1 VTVAAG
7 SAAPVLRSRH
17 RPARILGL
25 VGLVAG
31 VLAAVVLS
39 LLLGSRSIDPSAVID
54 ALLRAGGMLG
64 GTAGS
69 DPAVGGTAGTAATE
83 QMVVLDLRVP
93 RTLIGLVAGAALGL
107 AGALMQGLTRNPLAD
122 PGLLGVNAGAS
133 LAVVAAISV
142 FGVTSPAGYVWF
154 AFAGAALAAVLV
166 YLVASGRNG
175 PTPLSLTLAGAA
187 VTAVLTSL
195 ITLVLLRDLDT
206 LGQYRFWSVGSLVGR
221 DASTVLPL
229 APFLVAGAV
238 LALVLGRG
246 LNGLALGDDVA
257 RGLGQR
263 VGLTRV
269 VAGVAIILLCGSAT
283 SLAGPLV
290 FVGLVVPHLARR
302 MVGGDYRWILAY
314 SMPLGAILLVLA
326 DTVGRL
332 IAQPAELEAGIVVAL
347 IGAPV
352 LIVLVRRDR
361 AVTR

>member
-1 VTVAAG
+1 VRRRLARTLGFVA
-7 SAAPVLRSRH
+7 L
-17 RPARILGL
+17 L
-25 VGLVAG
+25 VG
-31 VLAAVVLS
+31 VLAAVWAS
-39 LLLGSRSIDPSAVID
+39 LFLGSRSIDLAAVVD
-54 ALLRAGGMLG
+54 ALAGRSGD
-64 GTAGS
+64 S
-69 DPAVGGTAGTAATE
+69 VE

-93 RTLIGLVAGAALGL
+93 RTIIGLVAGSALGL

-133 LAVVAAISV
+133 LAVVIAIAV
-142 FGVTSPAGYVWF
+142 FGVSAPSGYIWF
-154 AFAGAALAAVLV
+154 AFLGAALAAVLV
-166 YLVASGRNG
+166 YLVASGRTG

-206 LGQYRFWSVGSLVGR
+206 LGQYRFWSVGSLVAR
-221 DASTVLPL
+221 DAGTVVTL
-229 APFLVAGAV
+229 APFLIVGAIV
-238 LALVLGRG
+238 ALVLGRS

-269 VAGVAIILLCGSAT
+269 LAGAAIIVLCGAAT

-302 MVGGDYRWILAY
+302 FVGPDYRWIMLY
-314 SMPLGAILLVLA
+314 SLPLGAILLVLA

-332 IAQPAELEAGIVVAL
+332 IASPSELEAGIVVAM

-352 LIVLVRRDR
+352 LIVLVRRNR
-361 AVTR
+361 AVIR

>member
-1 VTVAAG
+1 MTTAAP
-7 SAAPVLRSRH
+7 AAPVLARR
-17 RPARILGL
+17 RLTRILGL
-25 VGLVAG
+25 LGMLVAVLVAVGL
-31 VLAAVVLS
+31 S
-39 LLLGSRSIDPSAVID
+39 LFLGSRSIDLAAVLE
-54 ALLRAGGMLG
+54 ALG
-64 GTAGS
+64 GRTG
-69 DPAVGGTAGTAATE
+69 DAVE

-93 RTLIGLVAGAALGL
+93 RTIIGLVAGAALGL

-133 LAVVAAISV
+133 LAVVTAIAA
-142 FGVTSPAGYVWF
+142 FGVTAPSGYIWF
-154 AFAGAALAAVLV
+154 AFLGAAVAAVLV
-166 YLVASGRNG
+166 YAVASGRNG

-221 DASTVLPL
+221 DAGTALGL
-229 APFLVAGAV
+229 APLLIVGAV
-238 LALVLGRG
+238 VALLLGRS

-263 VGLTRV
+263 VGLTRAI
-269 VAGVAIILLCGSAT
+269 AGAAIILLCGSAT

-290 FVGLVVPHLARR
+290 FVGLVVPHVARR
-302 MVGGDYRWILAY
+302 MIGPDFRWILAY
-314 SMPLGAILLVLA
+314 SIPLGAILLVLA
-326 DTVGRL
+326 DTLGRL
-332 IAQPAELEAGIVVAL
+332 IAQPAELEAGIVVAI

-361 AVTR
+361 AVIR

>member
-1 VTVAAG
+1 MTR
-7 SAAPVLRSRH
+7 AAPAAASARLARQESRG
-17 RPARILGL
+17 RPARLLGL
-25 VGLVAG
+25 VGLLLGVVVA
-31 VLAAVVLS
+31 VALS
-39 LLLGSRSIDPSAVID
+39 LLLGSRAIDFGTVVG
-54 ALLRAGGMLG
+54 ALTGAGGG
-64 GTAGS
+64 G
-69 DPAVGGTAGTAATE
+69 AASGDGASTE

-93 RTLIGLVAGAALGL
+93 RTVIGLVAGAALGL

-122 PGLLGVNAGAS
+122 PGLLGVNSGAS
-133 LAVVAAISV
+133 LAVVVAISV
-142 FGVTSPAGYVWF
+142 FGVTSPIGYIWF
-154 AFAGAALAAVLV
+154 AFAGAALAAIVV
-166 YLVASGRNG
+166 YVVASGRTG

-229 APFLVAGAV
+229 VPFLVVGAV

-302 MVGGDYRWILAY
+302 MIGTDYRWILLY
-314 SMPLGAILLVLA
+314 SVPLGAMLLVLA

-352 LIVLVRRDR
+352 LIALVRRDR

>member
-1 VTVAAG
+1 
-7 SAAPVLRSRH
+7 
-17 RPARILGL
+17 
-25 VGLVAG
+25 
-31 VLAAVVLS
+31 
-39 LLLGSRSIDPSAVID
+39 
-54 ALLRAGGMLG
+54 
-64 GTAGS
+64 
-69 DPAVGGTAGTAATE
+69 
-83 QMVVLDLRVP
+83 MVVLDLRVP

-229 APFLVAGAV
+229 IPFLVVGAV

-302 MVGGDYRWILAY
+302 MIGTDYRWILAY
-314 SMPLGAILLVLA
+314 SVPLGAMLLVLA

-352 LIVLVRRDR
+352 LIALVRRDR

>member
-1 VTVAAG
+1 MTT
-7 SAAPVLRSRH
+7 AAPGAATARRARR
-17 RPARILGL
+17 RPVRILGL
-25 VGLVAG
+25 VALFAG
-31 VLAAVVLS
+31 VIVAVALS
-39 LLLGSRSIDPSAVID
+39 LLLGSRSIDV
-54 ALLRAGGMLG
+54 
-64 GTAGS
+64 
-69 DPAVGGTAGTAATE
+69 PAVLDAIGRALTGSASAGRDSTE

-93 RTLIGLVAGAALGL
+93 RTIIGLVAGAALGL

-122 PGLLGVNAGAS
+122 PGLLGVNSGAS
-133 LAVVAAISV
+133 LAVVIGISV
-142 FGVTSPAGYVWF
+142 FGVANPSGYVWF
-154 AFAGAALAAVLV
+154 AFVGAALAAVLV

-206 LGQYRFWSVGSLVGR
+206 LSQYRFWSVGSLVGR
-221 DASTVLPL
+221 DVSTVLPL
-229 APFLVAGAV
+229 APFLVLGAV
-238 LALVLGRG
+238 LALLLGRG

-302 MVGGDYRWILAY
+302 LVGGDYRWILAY

-326 DTVGRL
+326 DTLGRL

-347 IGAPV
+347 VGAPV

>member
-1 VTVAAG
+1 VTVAAPA
-7 SAAPVLRSRH
+7 AAPALVRRRL
-17 RPARILGL
+17 ARTLGFIALL
-25 VGLVAG
+25 VGVLLAVGASLFLG
-31 VLAAVVLS
+31 ARSIDLAAVV
-39 LLLGSRSIDPSAVID
+39 D
-54 ALLRAGGMLG
+54 ALAGRG
-64 GTAGS
+64 GDS
-69 DPAVGGTAGTAATE
+69 VE

-93 RTLIGLVAGAALGL
+93 RTIIGLVAGSALGL

-133 LAVVAAISV
+133 LAVVIAISA
-142 FGVTSPAGYVWF
+142 FGVSAPSGYIWF
-154 AFAGAALAAVLV
+154 AFLGAAAAAALV
-166 YLVASGRNG
+166 YLVASGRSG

-221 DASTVLPL
+221 DVSTVGTL
-229 APFLVAGAV
+229 APFLVLGAV
-238 LALVLGRG
+238 VALLLGRS

-269 VAGVAIILLCGSAT
+269 LAGVAIIVLCGSAT

-302 MVGGDYRWILAY
+302 FVGPDYRWIMLY
-314 SMPLGAILLVLA
+314 SIPLGAILLVLA
-326 DTVGRL
+326 DTIGRL
-332 IAQPAELEAGIVVAL
+332 IAGPSELEAGIVVAM

-352 LIVLVRRDR
+352 LIVLVRRNR
-361 AVTR
+361 AVIR